1 MNKIIPL
8 ILLGLPFAAAAQ
20 TASEE
25 PAVKLINT
33 ADSVHASAT
42 LHENAPHL
50 NNVPD
55 VPRFALMGKDRNFYL
70 GVGVNVK
77 AVAETDFGN
86 VIGNDNMFITSAIP
100 MTQAPGNGSRF
111 RLSAQQSNIFL
122 NVVAMP
128 DNKNKVGA
136 YVSVNF
142 LGDGYAP
149 NLDLAY
155 LKWRGLTAGYTYSLF
170 TDATASPATIDYEG
184 PNAFACMIHGT
195 AMYEQAFGKDGLWK
209 VGIGIDMPSESY
221 TLATNTATVSQRVPD
236 IPFYIQRSWAKGAGR
251 LRLSGIVRNLYYR
264 DLAANKNVDR
274 IGWGVKASG
283 TTPIVGGLSAIYQ
296 AVYGKGIASYIQ
308 DLTGTGMDLTPDPSN
323 SGRLKP
329 VEAWGAFG
337 TLQYQFSPSVFA
349 SATYSHVRTYDA
361 SFADSTHR
369 WKNGYKYAQYV
380 AANVFWNVSPIVQVG
395 AEYLYGRRVDFSG
408 VQAHDNRIE
417 AMVQVSF

>member
-1 MNKIIPL
+1 M
-8 ILLGLPFAAAAQ
+8 LLALPVVATAQ
-20 TASEE
+20 TSSDSE

-33 ADSVHASAT
+33 TDSVHASKT

-70 GVGVNVK
+70 GIGVNVK
-77 AVAETDFGN
+77 AIAETDFGN

-111 RLSAQQSNIFL
+111 RLSGQQSNVFL
-122 NVVAMP
+122 NVVALP
-128 DNKNKVGA
+128 DNKNQVGA
-136 YVSVNF
+136 YVSINF
-142 LGDGYAP
+142 LGNNYAP

-184 PNAFACMIHGT
+184 PNAFTCMIHGT

-209 VGIGIDMPSESY
+209 AGIGIDAPAQSF
-221 TLATNTATVSQRVPD
+221 TLATNTAAVSQRLPD
-236 IPFYIQRSWAKGAGR
+236 IPFYIQRSWAGGAGR

-264 DLAANKNVDR
+264 DLTSNKNVDK

-283 TTPIVGGLSAIYQ
+283 TTPIVGGLSAFYQ

-308 DLTGTGMDLTPDPSN
+308 DLTGTGMDLMPDPSN
-323 SGRLKP
+323 ASRLNP
-329 VEAWGAFG
+329 VKVWGAYG

-361 SFADSTHR
+361 AYSDSTDP

-380 AANVFWNVSPIVQVG
+380 VANVFWNVSPIVQVG

-408 VQAHDNRIE
+408 AQAHDNRIE